1 MDRDTRI
8 VFLEKQP
15 KFSKITKAVYDNAC
29 MLEIV
34 STNEPSICSMNQS
47 EDCHCKKGEACADI
61 LISDISK
68 SYLSNIDFIEKR
80 IKKGCRVKYHAILT
94 DTWSDT
100 QLKRIKNLKVKV
112 FYKPMFSYEI
122 SDWVDTCLKKNI
134 RTVNLATLFEN

>member
-15 KFSKITKAVYDNAC
+15 KFSKITKAVYDNAY

-100 QLKRIKNLKVKV
+100 QLKRIKKNH
-112 FYKPMFSYEI
+112 EI
-122 SDWVDTCLKKNI
+122 IITVIENPASPHVCLWTYYLSSI
-134 RTVNLATLFEN
+134 YSIHDPF